1 MKPDEACRDYDTES
15 GPAFRIWDA
24 MENREPMTLEAL
36 SVHTLIACMMDRA
49 GNTQEVRAAMF
60 PALYEI
66 YLQEYQETADIIRGL
81 KGSE

>member
-1 MKPDEACRDYDTES
+1 MKPAETMTQRAARHL
-15 GPAFRIWDA
+15 GFWDA

-49 GNTQEVRAAMF
+49 GNAQEVRAAMF

-66 YLQEYQETADIIRGL
+66 YLQEYQETAEIIRGL

>member
-1 MKPDEACRDYDTES
+1 MKPAETMTQRAARYL
-15 GPAFRIWDA
+15 GFWDA

-36 SVHTLIACMMDRA
+36 SVHSSIACMMDRA

-66 YLQEYQETADIIRGL
+66 YLQEYQETAEIIRGL